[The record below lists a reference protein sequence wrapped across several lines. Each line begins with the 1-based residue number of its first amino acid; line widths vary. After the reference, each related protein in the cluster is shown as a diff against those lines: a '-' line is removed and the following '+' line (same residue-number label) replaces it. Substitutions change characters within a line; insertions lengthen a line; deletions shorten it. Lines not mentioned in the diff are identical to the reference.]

1 MRSAEVGKWKWEC
14 GSRKGLNAEVVR
26 WKWEVGM
33 RKLEVGMRK
42 SECGSRNAEVGK
54 RNRCALAVEFVGI
67 RCERE
72 GHRMRQFSYF
82 YIAHPPVTFIYIQV

>member
-1 MRSAEVGKWKWEC
+1 M
-14 GSRKGLNAEVVR
+14 
-26 WKWEVGM
+26 
-33 RKLEVGMRK
+33 K
-42 SECGSRNAEVGK
+42 SEVGSRNAEVGK